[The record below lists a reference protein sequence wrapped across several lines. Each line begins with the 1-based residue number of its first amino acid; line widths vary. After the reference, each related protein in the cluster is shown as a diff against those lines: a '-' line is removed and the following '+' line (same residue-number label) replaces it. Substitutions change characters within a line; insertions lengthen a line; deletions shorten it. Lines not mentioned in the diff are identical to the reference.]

1 MKLFREEIKKATH
14 THTYTDATKETVP
27 SSLTSQRRPA
37 AGGLIGVCA
46 LYVCVCVRAAGI
58 SRVAAPVSAG

>member
-37 AGGLIGVCA
+37 AGGLIGVCV
-46 LYVCVCVRAAGI
+46 LYVCVRAAGI
-58 SRVAAPVSAG
+58 SRVAAPVSVG